1 MLERNKPVMSAGGSD
16 LMAKDASPRFIRR
29 TFLAGLLILIPLFVT
44 YALIAFLFDLFT
56 NASAPLMKGLFRL
69 LDLNPYGWAEPLVP
83 LINFL
88 LSLAV
93 IFLLGLFG
101 TNFLG
106 RRILQ
111 ALDALILRLPLVKS
125 IYGAVKQM
133 VDTFQGPRRGFQR
146 VVLLQFPNRGLW
158 TMGFVASER
167 LDSMNLTSSPT
178 LLAVYIPTTPNPTTG
193 YLVMVRPEDVVD
205 VDYTVEDAF
214 KFIISSGIVGRD
226 LSAPNKVFPAPPP
239 TVAEMP
245 TS

>member
-1 MLERNKPVMSAGGSD
+1 MS
-16 LMAKDASPRFIRR
+16 KDPSSRFIRR

-44 YALIAFLFDLFT
+44 YVLITFLFNIFT
-56 NASAPLMKGLFRL
+56 NASAPLMKGLFRI
-69 LDLNPYGWAEPLVP
+69 LDLNRYGWTEPLVP

-111 ALDALILRLPLVKS
+111 AVDALILRLPLVKS

-133 VDTFQGPRRGFQR
+133 VDTFQGPQRGFQR
-146 VVLLQFPNRGLW
+146 VVLLQFPSQELW

-167 LDSMNLTSSPT
+167 RDSMNLTSSPT
-178 LLAVYIPTTPNPTTG
+178 ILTVYIPTTPNPTTG
-193 YLVMVRPEDVVD
+193 YLVMVRPDAVVD

-214 KFIISSGIVGRD
+214 KFIISSGIVGKD
-226 LSAPNKVFPAPPP
+226 PSTPKGNIHETPP
-239 TVAEMP
+239 TMAQMP
-245 TS
+245 AS

>member
-1 MLERNKPVMSAGGSD
+1 MP
-16 LMAKDASPRFIRR
+16 KDASPRFIRR
-29 TFLAGLLILIPLFVT
+29 TFFAGLLILIPLVVT
-44 YALIAFLFDLFT
+44 YALIAFLFNIFT
-56 NASAPLMKGLFRL
+56 NASAPLMKGLFRI
-69 LDLNPYGWAEPLVP
+69 LDLNHYGWTAPLVP

-146 VVLLQFPNRGLW
+146 VVLIQYPSRELW
-158 TMGFVASER
+158 TMGFVSSER
-167 LDSMNLTSSPT
+167 RDTMNLTPSPT
-178 LLAVYIPTTPNPTTG
+178 ILTVYIPTTPNPTTG

-205 VDYTVEDAF
+205 VDYTVEEAF

-226 LSAPNKVFPAPPP
+226 LAPPKRVFPESSP
-239 TVAEMP
+239 TMAQMP
-245 TS
+245 ASSSIPNSHPGGRL

>member
-1 MLERNKPVMSAGGSD
+1 MS
-16 LMAKDASPRFIRR
+16 KDPSSRFIRR

-44 YALIAFLFDLFT
+44 YALIAFLFNIFT
-56 NASAPLMKGLFRL
+56 NASAPLMKGLFRI
-69 LDLNPYGWAEPLVP
+69 LDLNRYSWTDPLVP

-133 VDTFQGPRRGFQR
+133 VDTFQGPRRSFQR
-146 VVLLQFPNRGLW
+146 VVLLQFPSQGLW

-167 LDSMNLTSSPT
+167 RDAMNLTPSPT
-178 LLAVYIPTTPNPTTG
+178 ILTIYIPTTPNPTTG

-226 LSAPNKVFPAPPP
+226 PTPPKRVFPDTPP
-239 TVAEMP
+239 TMAQMP
-245 TS
+245 AS

>member
-1 MLERNKPVMSAGGSD
+1 MPKEAGS
-16 LMAKDASPRFIRR
+16 RFIRR
-29 TFLAGLLILIPLFVT
+29 TFLAGLLILIPLVVT
-44 YALIAFLFDLFT
+44 YTLIAFLFNIFS
-56 NASAPLMKGLFRL
+56 NALAPLMRGLFRL
-69 LDLNPYGWAEPLVP
+69 LGLHYYSWADPLVP

-111 ALDALILRLPLVKS
+111 AFDALILRLPFVKS

-146 VVLLQFPNRGLW
+146 VVLIQYPSRGLW
-158 TMGFVASER
+158 TVGFVTAER
-167 LDSMNLTSSPT
+167 RDAINLTPAPT
-178 LLAVYIPTTPNPTTG
+178 LLTIYVPTAPNPTSG

-214 KFIISSGIVGRD
+214 KFIVSSGIVGKD
-226 LSAPNKVFPAPPP
+226 LAPPRGVFPGTPS
-239 TVAEMP
+239 TVAQIP
-245 TS
+245 AS

>member
-1 MLERNKPVMSAGGSD
+1 MP
-16 LMAKDASPRFIRR
+16 KDASPRFIRR
-29 TFLAGLLILIPLFVT
+29 TFFAGLLILIPLVVT
-44 YALIAFLFDLFT
+44 YALIAFLFNIFT
-56 NASAPLMKGLFRL
+56 NASAPLMKGLFRI
-69 LDLNPYGWAEPLVP
+69 LDLNHYGWTAPLVP

-146 VVLLQFPNRGLW
+146 VVLIQYPSRELW
-158 TMGFVASER
+158 TMGFVSSER
-167 LDSMNLTSSPT
+167 RDTMNLTPSPT
-178 LLAVYIPTTPNPTTG
+178 ILTVYIPTTPNPTTG

-205 VDYTVEDAF
+205 VDYTVEEAF

-226 LSAPNKVFPAPPP
+226 LAPPKGVFPESSP
-239 TVAEMP
+239 TMAQMP
-245 TS
+245 ASSSIPNSHPGGRL

>member
-1 MLERNKPVMSAGGSD
+1 MPKDPSA
-16 LMAKDASPRFIRR
+16 RFIRR

-44 YALIAFLFDLFT
+44 YALIAFLFNIFT
-56 NASAPLMKGLFRL
+56 NASAPLMRGLFRI
-69 LDLNPYGWAEPLVP
+69 LDLHRYGWADPLVP

-111 ALDALILRLPLVKS
+111 ILDALILRLPLVKS

-146 VVLLQFPNRGLW
+146 VVLLQFPNQGLW

-167 LDSMNLTSSPT
+167 RDAMNLTPSPT
-178 LLAVYIPTTPNPTTG
+178 LLTIYIPTTPNPTTG

-214 KFIISSGIVGRD
+214 KFIISSGIVGKD
-226 LSAPNKVFPAPPP
+226 PAPPKRIFPETPP
-239 TVAEMP
+239 TMAQMP
-245 TS
+245 AS

>member
-1 MLERNKPVMSAGGSD
+1 MP
-16 LMAKDASPRFIRR
+16 KDAGSRFIRR
-29 TFLAGLLILIPLFVT
+29 TFLTGLLILIPLVVT
-44 YALIAFLFDLFT
+44 YTLIAFLFNIFT
-56 NASAPLMKGLFRL
+56 NALAPLMRGLFRL
-69 LDLNPYGWAEPLVP
+69 LGLRYYGWADPLVP

-111 ALDALILRLPLVKS
+111 AFDALILRLPFVKS

-133 VDTFQGPRRGFQR
+133 VDTLQGPRRGFQR
-146 VVLLQFPNRGLW
+146 VVLVQYPSPGLW
-158 TMGFVASER
+158 TMGFVTAER
-167 LDSMNLTSSPT
+167 RDIINLTPAPT
-178 LLAVYIPTTPNPTTG
+178 LLTLYVPTTPNPTSG

-205 VDYTVEDAF
+205 VDYTVEEAF
-214 KFIISSGIVGRD
+214 KFIVSSGIVGRD
-226 LSAPNKVFPAPPP
+226 LAPPKRVFAETPP
-239 TVAEMP
+239 TVAQIS

>member
-1 MLERNKPVMSAGGSD
+1 MP
-16 LMAKDASPRFIRR
+16 KDASPRFIRR
-29 TFLAGLLILIPLFVT
+29 TFLTGLLILIPLFVT
-44 YALIAFLFDLFT
+44 YVLIAFLFNIFT

-69 LDLNPYGWAEPLVP
+69 LDLNRYTWTEPLVP

-101 TNFLG
+101 ANFLG

-111 ALDALILRLPLVKS
+111 AVDALILRLPLVKS

-146 VVLLQFPNRGLW
+146 VVLIQYPSPGLW
-158 TMGFVASER
+158 TMGFVSSER
-167 LDSMNLTSSPT
+167 HDTMKLTSSPT
-178 LLAVYIPTTPNPTTG
+178 ILTVYIPTTPNPTTG

-205 VDYTVEDAF
+205 VDYSVEDAF
-214 KFIISSGIVGRD
+214 KFIISSGIVGKD
-226 LSAPNKVFPAPPP
+226 PAPPQRAFPETPP
-239 TVAEMP
+239 TMVQMP
-245 TS
+245 AS